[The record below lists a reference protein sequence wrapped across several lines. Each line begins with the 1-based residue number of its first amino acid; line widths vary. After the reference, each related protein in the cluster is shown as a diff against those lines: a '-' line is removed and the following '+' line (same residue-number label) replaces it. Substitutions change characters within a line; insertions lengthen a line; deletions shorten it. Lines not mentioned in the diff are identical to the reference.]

1 MKDLIK
7 KLVETPGPSG
17 HEGQVRELIRKEVE
31 KLADDVR
38 VDALGNLIVR
48 KGELKEGGKTIM
60 LSGHMDEIGIM
71 VTHIDENGFVRFTSV
86 GFVMPYN
93 CISGRVRF
101 LDGTLGVIGLEM
113 RQFLGS
119 VENPSLEGM
128 FIDVGATSRTDCPV
142 KVGDVGVFHRPFEVM
157 GKRLVSKAMDDR
169 IACAVLIKALQ
180 DLKKTVNQL
189 YFVFSTQEEVGLR
202 GAMTSAYGIDPDFG
216 LAVDVTP
223 VLDTPKGLA
232 NEVSLGKGPALKVM
246 DSSLVVNP
254 KMVEWTRK
262 AAEKLGIPF
271 QYEVL
276 RRGGTDAGA
285 INLTRSGVPATTIS
299 IPTRYVHSP
308 SEMVDLE
315 DVENAVRLVV
325 ELVSHPV
332 EGVIG

>member
-17 HEGQVRELIRKEVE
+17 HEGQVREVIRKEIE
-31 KLADDVR
+31 KIADDVR
-38 VDALGNLIVR
+38 VDALGNLIAR

-60 LSGHMDEIGIM
+60 LAGHMDEIGVI
-71 VTHIDENGFVRFTSV
+71 VTHVDDNGFVRFTGIGYV
-86 GFVMPYN
+86 APYN

-101 LDGTLGVIGLEM
+101 LNGTLGVIGYEM
-113 RQFLGS
+113 RQFLGPID
-119 VENPSLEGM
+119 NPSLDAM
-128 FIDVGATSRTDCPV
+128 YIDVGATSREDCPV

-169 IACAVLIKALQ
+169 IACAVLIKAMQ

-189 YFVFSTQEEVGLR
+189 YFVFTTQEEVGLR
-202 GAMTSAYGIDPDFG
+202 GAITSAYGINPDYG

-223 VLDTPKGLA
+223 VLDTPKGII
-232 NEVSLGKGPALKVM
+232 NEVGLGKGPALKVM

-254 KMVEWTRK
+254 KMVDWTRK

-285 INLTRSGVPATTIS
+285 INLTRSGVLATTIS

-308 SEMVDLE
+308 SEMVDLD

-325 ELVSHPV
+325 ELVSQSV
-332 EGVIG
+332 EGVLE